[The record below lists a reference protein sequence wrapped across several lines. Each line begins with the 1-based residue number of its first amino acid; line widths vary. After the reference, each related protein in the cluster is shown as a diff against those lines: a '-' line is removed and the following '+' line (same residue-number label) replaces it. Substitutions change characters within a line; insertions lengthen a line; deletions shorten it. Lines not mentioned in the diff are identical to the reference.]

1 MYLTSVC
8 GLYNT
13 AYDILERFTFRIKF
27 FNVVRVPHLIFR
39 MTRTSV
45 ICYGNMLNFITGR
58 FLFLISPNTLH
69 TIIVDVFIVLQ
80 MAYNY
85 NIKYQWK

>member
-1 MYLTSVC
+1 MYLITYC

-39 MTRTSV
+39 MTRTSAM
-45 ICYGNMLNFITGR
+45 CYGNMLNVFTGR
-58 FLFLISPNTLH
+58 FLSLISPHTLH
-69 TIIVDVFIVLQ
+69 KIIVDVFIVLQ

-85 NIKYQWK
+85 NIKYQ